1 MARRYRPGRGPR
13 RAPRTNRKTSEATVA
28 VVEAPPLGVLKI
40 PATLAVGDLASM
52 MRVDPIDVIKQFM
65 RNGYMITINEI
76 VDQEVAIAV
85 ARSFGCEAE
94 ELDEEED
101 KPGSLVVS
109 ADQEDQEELEPR
121 APVVT
126 ILGHVDHGKTTLLDA
141 IRNTKVAEGE
151 VGGITQR
158 IGAYQVDHDGGTIT
172 FLDTP
177 GHEAFTAMRAR
188 GAQLTDIAI
197 LVVAAD
203 DGIMP
208 QTIEAIDH
216 VKAAGV
222 PIVVAINKIDKPD
235 ADQEKAKRQL
245 AEHELLIE
253 EWGGDI
259 VSVPVSA
266 LTGEGIPTLLE
277 NLLVVAEVGDLKAN
291 PNRDARGVVVE
302 ASLDKSRG
310 PVATVL
316 VQTGTLRVGDHM
328 VIGDVRGRVKAMLS
342 FDGKRIEEVGPSR
355 PVEVLGISGLPPA
368 GEVFT
373 VVADDKASR
382 QLVEE
387 RTKDRQQR
395 GHPAGVSLEDVHTRI
410 QSGEEKGLNLIV
422 KADTQGS
429 IDAVRNVLDRLNGEK
444 IRVNVIHAG
453 SGTITENDVN
463 LAAASSAIVLGFNSR
478 PEQGAR
484 TLAAQEGVDLRFYDI
499 IYRLAEDIE
508 KALEGLLEPVTQD
521 VLDGYATV
529 RVMFTISRRKVAGIY
544 VNQGRIPR
552 SSEIHVKRGDEKIF
566 VGKIASLKHFKDD
579 VREVA
584 TGFEGGIMLEGFQDI
599 HEGDILEAHHTEQVG
614 VA

>member
-1 MARRYRPGRGPR
+1 MARRYRPGRDPR

-188 GAQLTDIAI
+188 GAQLTDIAL

-208 QTIEAIDH
+208 QTIEAID
-216 VKAAGV
+216 
-222 PIVVAINKIDKPD
+222 
-235 ADQEKAKRQL
+235 
-245 AEHELLIE
+245 
-253 EWGGDI
+253 
-259 VSVPVSA
+259 
-266 LTGEGIPTLLE
+266 T
-277 NLLVVAEVGDLKAN
+277 
-291 PNRDARGVVVE
+291 
-302 ASLDKSRG
+302 
-310 PVATVL
+310 
-316 VQTGTLRVGDHM
+316 
-328 VIGDVRGRVKAMLS
+328 
-342 FDGKRIEEVGPSR
+342 
-355 PVEVLGISGLPPA
+355 
-368 GEVFT
+368 
-373 VVADDKASR
+373 
-382 QLVEE
+382 
-387 RTKDRQQR
+387 
-395 GHPAGVSLEDVHTRI
+395 
-410 QSGEEKGLNLIV
+410 
-422 KADTQGS
+422 
-429 IDAVRNVLDRLNGEK
+429 
-444 IRVNVIHAG
+444 
-453 SGTITENDVN
+453 
-463 LAAASSAIVLGFNSR
+463 
-478 PEQGAR
+478 
-484 TLAAQEGVDLRFYDI
+484 
-499 IYRLAEDIE
+499 
-508 KALEGLLEPVTQD
+508 
-521 VLDGYATV
+521 
-529 RVMFTISRRKVAGIY
+529 SRRPAY
-544 VNQGRIPR
+544 P
-552 SSEIHVKRGDEKIF
+552 
-566 VGKIASLKHFKDD
+566 
-579 VREVA
+579 
-584 TGFEGGIMLEGFQDI
+584 
-599 HEGDILEAHHTEQVG
+599 
-614 VA
+614 

>member
-1 MARRYRPGRGPR
+1 M
-13 RAPRTNRKTSEATVA
+13 
-28 VVEAPPLGVLKI
+28 VEAPPLGVLKI

-109 ADQEDQEELEPR
+109 ADQGELEPR

-291 PNRDARGVVVE
+291 PNRDAWGVVVE

-342 FDGKRIEEVGPSR
+342 FDGKRIEEAGPSR

-395 GHPAGVSLEDVHTRI
+395 SHPAGVSLEDVHTRI

>member
-109 ADQEDQEELEPR
+109 ADQGELEPR

-291 PNRDARGVVVE
+291 PNRDAWGVVVE

-342 FDGKRIEEVGPSR
+342 FDGKRIEEAGPSR

>member
-302 ASLDKSRG
+302 AGLDKSRG

-316 VQTGTLRVGDHM
+316 VQIGTLRVGDHM

-342 FDGKRIEEVGPSR
+342 FDGKRIEEAGPSR

>member
-342 FDGKRIEEVGPSR
+342 FDGKRIEEAGPSR

>member
-316 VQTGTLRVGDHM
+316 VQIGTLRVGDHM

-342 FDGKRIEEVGPSR
+342 FDGKRIEEAGPSR

>member
-1 MARRYRPGRGPR
+1 M
-13 RAPRTNRKTSEATVA
+13 
-28 VVEAPPLGVLKI
+28 VEAPPLGVLKI

-342 FDGKRIEEVGPSR
+342 FDGKRIEEAGPSR

-410 QSGEEKGLNLIV
+410 ESGEEKGLNLIV

>member
-1 MARRYRPGRGPR
+1 M
-13 RAPRTNRKTSEATVA
+13 
-28 VVEAPPLGVLKI
+28 
-40 PATLAVGDLASM
+40 
-52 MRVDPIDVIKQFM
+52 
-65 RNGYMITINEI
+65 
-76 VDQEVAIAV
+76 
-85 ARSFGCEAE
+85 
-94 ELDEEED
+94 
-101 KPGSLVVS
+101 
-109 ADQEDQEELEPR
+109 
-121 APVVT
+121 
-126 ILGHVDHGKTTLLDA
+126 
-141 IRNTKVAEGE
+141 
-151 VGGITQR
+151 
-158 IGAYQVDHDGGTIT
+158 
-172 FLDTP
+172 
-177 GHEAFTAMRAR
+177 
-188 GAQLTDIAI
+188 
-197 LVVAAD
+197 
-203 DGIMP
+203 
-208 QTIEAIDH
+208 
-216 VKAAGV
+216 
-222 PIVVAINKIDKPD
+222 
-235 ADQEKAKRQL
+235 
-245 AEHELLIE
+245 
-253 EWGGDI
+253 
-259 VSVPVSA
+259 SA

-342 FDGKRIEEVGPSR
+342 FDGKRIEEAGPSR

-499 IYRLAEDIE
+499 IYRLAEEALTNVAKHSHAE
-508 KALEGLLEPVTQD
+508 KARL
-521 VLDGYATV
+521 TV
-529 RVMFTISRRKVAGIY
+529 KLSS
-544 VNQGRIPR
+544 
-552 SSEIHVKRGDEKIF
+552 SSEVYLAIQDDGD
-566 VGKIASLKHFKDD
+566 
-579 VREVA
+579 
-584 TGFEGGIMLEGFQDI
+584 GFDPESITPGHGVLSMRDYSSALSGRMDI
-599 HEGDILEAHHTEQVG
+599 DSAPGWGTTIRVWLPLSHA
-614 VA
+614 